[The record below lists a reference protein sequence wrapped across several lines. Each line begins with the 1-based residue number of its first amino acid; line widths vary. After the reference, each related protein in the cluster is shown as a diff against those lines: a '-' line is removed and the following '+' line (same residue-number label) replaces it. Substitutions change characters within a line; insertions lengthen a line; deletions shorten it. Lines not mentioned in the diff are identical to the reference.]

1 MQIILEVISTLKTHA
16 ECVGQHVG
24 LTFSFSLTQFPLIY
38 QCTLT
43 VIALVQVN
51 DICNSVVFY
60 ILFSSFLDYFKIHT
74 L

>member
-24 LTFSFSLTQFPLIY
+24 LTFSFSLTQSPLIY

-43 VIALVQVN
+43 VIALVQVMMFV
-51 DICNSVVFY
+51 IL
-60 ILFSSFLDYFKIHT
+60 LFSAFCSVLF
-74 L
+74 